1 MIRPLQLGIMISL
14 TIAGLLL
21 AYFYHIPLAFGFL
34 LGLGSLIFFTTRAG
48 TSWST
53 LGRSIK
59 SGILH
64 TKEVVWILLLGSL
77 IIPAWTESGT
87 IPYLI
92 EQGLQLIDP
101 TYLVTLSFLFCAV
114 ISMILG
120 TSTGTLSAIGIP
132 LIGMGA
138 VLHIPLPLLAGALV
152 SGVFVGDRTSP
163 FSSAHQLLASS
174 TGTTVRKQY
183 PKLMPTT
190 IAAVLCALVFYGISD
205 LRGNWNAQ
213 HMTMPTTNFSAHFEL
228 SPWLLIPV
236 IVLLGANA
244 FRLKTKYAFLLS
256 IAASIIIGTWLQ
268 QISLTEWLH
277 TLWRGYQFEELP
289 SLHTK
294 GMLQMLDLVLLIALA
309 GAYNGILE
317 ETGTLQPYM
326 EKILGTSS
334 SMAAGT
340 VRAGLFGII
349 LSLLSCT
356 QTLPIMMT
364 GRNLLPLWERRFAR
378 EHLSRVIAD
387 TALVAAAMVP
397 WNLLAVLCGT
407 IIGIPIA
414 SYVPYAIFLW
424 SLPFL
429 TVITSMVIDLTQ
441 KKRISATRQNENELS
456 Q

>member
-1 MIRPLQLGIMISL
+1 MIHPLQLGIMITL

-21 AYFYHIPLAFGFL
+21 AYFIHVPLAFGFL
-34 LGLGSLIFFTTRAG
+34 LGLGSLILFTIQAG
-48 TSWST
+48 TSWIT
-53 LGRSIK
+53 LGQSIK

-64 TKEVVWILLLGSL
+64 TKEVVWILLLVSL

-92 EQGLQLIDP
+92 EQGVRLIDP
-101 TYLVTLSFLFCAV
+101 TYLVTLSFVFCAV

-132 LIGMGA
+132 LIGMGV
-138 VLHIPLPLLAGALV
+138 VLHIPLPLLAGALI

-183 PKLMPTT
+183 PKMMPTT
-190 IAAVLCALVFYGISD
+190 IAAVLCSLGFYLIYD
-205 LRGNWNAQ
+205 LQGDWNAQ
-213 HMTMPTTNFSAHFEL
+213 HVTMPTTNFSAYFEL

-236 IVLLGANA
+236 IILLGANA
-244 FRLKTKYAFLLS
+244 FRLTTKYAFLLS
-256 IAASIIIGTWLQ
+256 IAASIIIGIWLQ
-268 QISLTEWLH
+268 QVSFGDWLQSLWQ
-277 TLWRGYQFEELP
+277 GYNLAELP

-294 GMLQMLDLVLLIALA
+294 GMLHMLDLVLLIALA

-317 ETGTLQPYM
+317 KTGTLQPYM
-326 EKILGTSS
+326 EKILGTAP
-334 SMAAGT
+334 SMASGT
-340 VRAGLFGII
+340 LRTGLFGII
-349 LSLLSCT
+349 LGSLSCT

-364 GRNLLPLWERRFAR
+364 GRNLLPLWERKFPR

-387 TALVAAAMVP
+387 TALVAAAMIP

-414 SYVPYAIFLW
+414 SFVPYAIFLW
-424 SLPFL
+424 SLPLL
-429 TVITSMVIDLTQ
+429 TVITSYIIDLVN
-441 KKRISATRQNENELS
+441 KKRMTISRQNELS

>member
-21 AYFYHIPLAFGFL
+21 AYFMHIPLAFGFL
-34 LGLGSLIFFTTRAG
+34 LGLGSLIFFTIQAG

-59 SGILH
+59 SGVLH
-64 TKEVVWILLLGSL
+64 TKEVVWILLFVSL

-101 TYLVTLSFLFCAV
+101 TYLVTLSFVFCAV
-114 ISMILG
+114 VSMILG

-138 VLHIPLPLLAGALV
+138 VLQIPLPLLAGALV

-190 IAAVLCALVFYGISD
+190 IAAVLCSLAFYWIFD
-205 LRGNWNAQ
+205 LRGDWNAQ
-213 HMTMPTTNFSAHFEL
+213 HVTMPTTNFSAHFEL

-236 IVLLGANA
+236 IILLGANV

-256 IAASIIIGTWLQ
+256 IAASIIVGTWLQ
-268 QISLTEWLH
+268 QVSFVDWLH
-277 TLWRGYQFEELP
+277 SLWSGYNLAELP

-317 ETGTLQPYM
+317 KTGTLQPYM
-326 EKILGTSS
+326 EKILGTAP
-334 SMAAGT
+334 SMASGT
-340 VRAGLFGII
+340 LRTGLFGII
-349 LSLLSCT
+349 LGLLSCT

-364 GRNLLPLWERRFAR
+364 GRNLLPLWERKFPR

-387 TALVAAAMVP
+387 TALIAAALIP

-424 SLPFL
+424 SLPLL
-429 TVITSMVIDLTQ
+429 TVITSCIIDLVN
-441 KKRISATRQNENELS
+441 KKRITSSRQNELS